1 MQQFLNI
8 RFVAPVITPGI
19 LIGSIVMGVGVT
31 LLAGLLP
38 ARAASRIT
46 PLEALRPSVGEF
58 SLRRMAGLGFWAGV
72 AMIVLAIAAL
82 LSANPALVGLGG
94 LVFVF
99 GLILVAPAL
108 VNPVARL
115 FGRLMALAFARGGT
129 AHLAE
134 GNLSRQ
140 PSRTAITAST
150 TMIAIAVVVMGATL
164 MSSLGTSFTDMLR
177 KSLGSD
183 YLLIPPSVSLWGS
196 NVGASPALAEELRT
210 VEGVAVVSTM
220 RFAGTQINEAPVGLL
235 GIEPRAYTETSGLTF
250 SQGDPEAAYQAMAAG
265 RAIVINGPLAATA
278 GVQLGDDVA
287 LLTPSGQ
294 QNYRGVGI
302 ASDFLNAKTNTGY
315 VSQANIEADFGRYED
330 VLIQIN
336 LLPAANTEAA
346 EAAFKQALLPYP
358 QFKLVAG
365 QEYVDQNA
373 GLLNSAFIGMYTMV
387 IFLSIPS
394 LIAMVNTLAIGD
406 VASTLEISMLRA
418 VGSTRRQVRTIILAE
433 ALILSAIGTAF
444 GIAAGLYLGY
454 LATLAIGAVA
464 FPLDY
469 HFPAAGVLVVIAA
482 GLLFGALAAIIPAR
496 QASQM
501 QIVQALRY
509 E

>member
-1 MQQFLNI
+1 
-8 RFVAPVITPGI
+8 
-19 LIGSIVMGVGVT
+19 MG
-31 LLAGLLP
+31 LAL
-38 ARAASRIT
+38 RT
-46 PLEALRPSVGEF
+46 PLEALRPSLGEF
-58 SLRRMAGLGFWAGV
+58 SLRRMAGLGFWSGV
-72 AMIVLAIAAL
+72 LMIVLAIGAL
-82 LSANPALVGLGG
+82 LSANPALIGLGG
-94 LVFVF
+94 LLFVL

-108 VNPVARL
+108 VNPVALL
-115 FGRLMALAFARGGT
+115 FGNLLALAFARGGT
-129 AHLAE
+129 AQLAE

-150 TMIAIAVVVMGATL
+150 TLIAIAVVVMGASL
-164 MSSLGTSFTDMLR
+164 MSSMGTSFTDMLS

-196 NVGASPALAEELRT
+196 NVGASPALAEELRA

-250 SQGDPEAAYQAMAAG
+250 SQGDQEAAYQALESG
-265 RAIVINGPLAATA
+265 RAMIINGPLAAAA
-278 GVQLGDDVA
+278 GIKLGEEVA

-294 QNYRGVGI
+294 QTYRVVGI

-315 VSQANIEADFGRYED
+315 VSQANIEADFGRNED
-330 VLIQIN
+330 MLIQIN
-336 LLPAANTEAA
+336 LLPGADAGAA
-346 EAAFKQALLPYP
+346 EAAFKQALVPYP

-365 QEYVDQNA
+365 QEYVEQNA
-373 GLLNSAFIGMYTMV
+373 SLLNSAFAGMYVMV

-394 LIAMVNTLAIGD
+394 LIAMVNTLAIG
-406 VASTLEISMLRA
+406 VIERTREIGMLRA
-418 VGSTRRQVRTIILAE
+418 VGATRRQVRTIILAE

-454 LATLAIGAVA
+454 LAVLAIGEVV
-464 FPLDY
+464 FPLEY
-469 HFPAAGVLVVIAA
+469 NFPIAGVLVAIAA
-482 GLLFGALAAIIPAR
+482 GLLFGAIAAIIPAR